1 MVMEYAEHKSLQSYL
16 ELEEQLKKYER
27 CKECNQINTDFS
39 LWCQICNSKRFQ
51 QNFKNWTSG
60 NDGID
65 RFIKN
70 IQLLANNWY
79 KLLEWILYDR
89 FYDVEYI
96 AKDGFGTLYKAK
108 WKDGYIR
115 NWNINDFQWNRYG
128 LEFVILK
135 SLNNSQNVTLEF
147 INEVIN

>member
-1 MVMEYAEHKSLQSYL
+1 LS
-16 ELEEQLKKYER
+16 
-27 CKECNQINTDFS
+27 
-39 LWCQICNSKRFQ
+39 
-51 QNFKNWTSG
+51 
-60 NDGID
+60 
-65 RFIKN
+65 
-70 IQLLANNWY
+70 ANNHY
-79 KLLEWILYDR
+79 KVLEWIPYDR

-96 AKDGFGTLYKAK
+96 AKGGFSKVYKAK